1 MAAREGFHTHLLVLK
16 RREVWAR
23 MRKMSL
29 IAKGSLQIIVIK
41 GMETSRQLHGTNWIL
56 LKPQYCG
63 HLVQRAF
70 EKNPLLG
77 KIEGK
82 RRGRQR
88 MRWLN
93 SIMDM
98 NLSKLREIMNDRE
111 AWCTAV
117 HGVAKSWTWF
127 CNWITT
133 NWILPITKDHG
144 NEFSAGVHWK
154 EGSMLTCWFSQ
165 WDNVEILISRPVMII
180 LCCFK
185 PLIEFIAIYYFI
197 IVIKG

>member
-63 HLVQRAF
+63 HLVQRAL

-117 HGVAKSWTWF
+117 HGVAKSWIQLSDWARIGCVLNIFFVSQLGFVACKHRVMSKFTYMYPYDSW
-127 CNWITT
+127 WI
-133 NWILPITKDHG
+133 WIQYL
-144 NEFSAGVHWK
+144 
-154 EGSMLTCWFSQ
+154 
-165 WDNVEILISRPVMII
+165 
-180 LCCFK
+180 
-185 PLIEFIAIYYFI
+185 LIEIYT
-197 IVIKG
+197 